1 MKKSSL
7 HKVLIASASLLTFS
21 CGGSDDSDSSSDC
34 TESTWYQ
41 DADGDGLGNSSVS
54 VTACEQPEG
63 YVSNDSD
70 SDDTDDGSTS
80 TTACNTTG
88 EESQSTNTEIETMRE
103 AMVSF
108 RSSLSTTL
116 LDEAS
121 VCLDDERFYLW
132 HNTPANNDNRDG
144 ITYGDLSDSQ
154 LTAFK
159 DILQL
164 FLSSQGY
171 QKVYEIT
178 ELSEGWLNNV
188 MSNTWDPDFYSI
200 DMFGDPETS
209 GSWGFQL
216 DGHHCVVNF
225 LVHGDN
231 VSIVPA
237 FLGGEPAADTWNGED
252 FDIFSDERDLA
263 LTLYNSLDATELASA
278 STTSTSHALE
288 VGPADQNGD
297 PDPYRGTYDYSG
309 FATGLKYSE
318 MSTTAQANLLLVMKE
333 YVYNLTDSFADVW
346 WTDIMDNI
354 DDTYFVWINDTGT
367 TPTATSEF
375 YYRIYNPYLW
385 AEFNTEGSTGANA
398 ATIADY
404 NHVHTI
410 TRIPNNPTTD
420 NGGDY
425 GIFAYLIN
433 QDGPK
438 TLLEHYALA
447 DHHKQSTFKF
457 DYTIKTTSLL
467 DADHGHSHGPSGAHH
482 HEG

>member
-1 MKKSSL
+1 MKKTFLILPGLPLLFLVTLLLLSCSDDDSTTSDTTYETTDDDITEDDTTDEDSSED
-7 HKVLIASASLLTFS
+7 TFS
-21 CGGSDDSDSSSDC
+21 LEC
-34 TESTWYQ
+34 T
-41 DADGDGLGNSSVS
+41 
-54 VTACEQPEG
+54 
-63 YVSNDSD
+63 
-70 SDDTDDGSTS
+70 TDD
-80 TTACNTTG
+80 A
-88 EESQSTNTEIETMRE
+88 EQSVNTEIETMRQT
-103 AMVSF
+103 VVDF
-108 RSSLSTTL
+108 RNSLSTTL
-116 LDEAS
+116 LEEAS

-132 HNTPANNDNRDG
+132 HNTPANDENRDG
-144 ITYGDLSDSQ
+144 ITYGDLTDDQ
-154 LTAFK
+154 LIAFK

-164 FLSSQGY
+164 FLSSGGY

-188 MSNTWDPDFYSI
+188 QSTVWDPDFYSI

-216 DGHHCVVNF
+216 DGHHCAVNF
-225 LVHGDN
+225 LVDGDN

-263 LTLYNSLDATELASA
+263 LNLYNSLESTELASA
-278 STTSTSHALE
+278 SSTSTSHSLE
-288 VGPADQNGD
+288 VGPADMNGD
-297 PDPYRGTYDYSG
+297 PDPYIGTYDYSE
-309 FATGLKYSE
+309 FATGLKYSD
-318 MSTTAQANLLLVMKE
+318 MSETAQANLILVMQE

-346 WTDIMDNI
+346 WTDIMENI
-354 DDTYFVWINDTGT
+354 DDTYFVWINDSDS
-367 TPTATSEF
+367 TPTATSQF

-385 AEFNTEGSTGANA
+385 AEFNTEGSTGANSS
-398 ATIADY
+398 TIADY

-438 TLLEHYALA
+438 TLLEHYVLA
-447 DHHKQSTFKF
+447 DHHKASKLKF
-457 DYTIKTTSLL
+457 DYKLTSS
-467 DADHGHSHGPSGAHH
+467 DNSISHNLSGQTQS

>member
-1 MKKSSL
+1 MRKMTQLKNRFAFL
-7 HKVLIASASLLTFS
+7 FMTFTLATAILAFTA
-21 CGGSDDSDSSSDC
+21 CSDDDGTTVVVDDD
-34 TESTWYQ
+34 
-41 DADGDGLGNSSVS
+41 DATDVDTDTDMDTTV
-54 VTACEQPEG
+54 ACETEG
-63 YVSNDSD
+63 EV
-70 SDDTDDGSTS
+70 
-80 TTACNTTG
+80 
-88 EESQSTNTEIETMRE
+88 EQSTIEEIETMRQ
-103 AMVSF
+103 AVVDF

-116 LDEAS
+116 LDEVS

-132 HNTPANNDNRDG
+132 HNTPANDDNRDG
-144 ITYGDLSDSQ
+144 ITYADLTDDQ

-164 FLSSQGY
+164 FLSTGGY

-188 MSNTWDPDFYSI
+188 QSNVWNPLFYSI

-216 DGHHCVVNF
+216 DGHHCAINF

-263 LTLYNSLDATELASA
+263 LTLYNSLDATELATA
-278 STTSTSHALE
+278 SSTSTSHSLK
-288 VGPADQNGD
+288 VGPADMNGD
-297 PDPYRGTYDYSG
+297 PDPYIGTYDYSE
-309 FATGLKYSE
+309 FATGLKYSD
-318 MSTTAQANLLLVMKE
+318 MSTEAQANLILVMQE
-333 YVYNLTDSFADVW
+333 YVYNLTDNFADVW
-346 WTDIMDNI
+346 WTDIMENI
-354 DDTYFVWINDTGT
+354 DDTYFVWINDSGT
-367 TPTATSEF
+367 TPTATSQF

-398 ATIADY
+398 STIADY

-438 TLLEHYALA
+438 TLLEHYVMA
-447 DHHKQSTFKF
+447 DHHKASKFKF
-457 DYTIKTTSLL
+457 DYTLVCKNPVYEAH
-467 DADHGHSHGPSGAHH
+467 DHSHGHTHS